1 MHFKIFYLVA
11 LVECLCSVYSYLVSF
26 VGCLMQCQFFYF
38 VALVECLCCVY
49 LYLVSF
55 VGCLMQCRMLL
66 GLLSRM
72 LMQCLYFLGLLCRMP
87 YAVSIFLLG
96 RLSRMLMQCLYFL
109 DLLCRMPYAVSIF
122 PWSPL
127 QDALCSVNSFT
138 WSPYQNAYAVSNF
151 TWSPLQ
157 DALCSVDIYLVS
169 FVGCLMQCLFL
180 LGLLCRMP
188 YALCSG
194 SVTRGV
200 GQNHLC
206 MYMCV
211 FIGCLHG
218 VLGREITKYT
228 VICGGYLRIW
238 PTRNT
243 QEHSVKS
250 LEPYP
255 LIPRALPFNTQGP
268 AL

>member
-1 MHFKIFYLVA
+1 
-11 LVECLCSVYSYLVSF
+11 
-26 VGCLMQCQFFYF
+26 
-38 VALVECLCCVY
+38 
-49 LYLVSF
+49 
-55 VGCLMQCRMLL
+55 
-66 GLLSRM
+66 
-72 LMQCLYFLGLLCRMP
+72 
-87 YAVSIFLLG
+87 
-96 RLSRMLMQCLYFL
+96 
-109 DLLCRMPYAVSIF
+109 
-122 PWSPL
+122 
-127 QDALCSVNSFT
+127 
-138 WSPYQNAYAVSNF
+138 
-151 TWSPLQ
+151 
-157 DALCSVDIYLVS
+157 
-169 FVGCLMQCLFL
+169 MQCLFL

-255 LIPRALPFNTQGP
+255 LIPRALPFNT
-268 AL
+268 